1 MLVCLSYD
9 TIWYQVLKLRKLV
22 GLRNISSRYS
32 SEYVS
37 LFDLIRLVLMQV
49 VLAVCF
55 VSVTCMKV
63 SFVWGTVYYWYWIT
77 RDCCSG
83 SSMNYYDLSPDLSF
97 PIRVLL
103 WSLRFSCVFW
113 YLFDLHLKLYL
124 LWSNPCL
131 FPMPHKIWL
140 LTYCHVFVWVI
151 GLIQSFNRSVW
162 FVASLVVSLVIV

>member
-1 MLVCLSYD
+1 MCLSYD

-63 SFVWGTVYYWYWIT
+63 SFVCGAVCYWYWIT
-77 RDCCSG
+77 REIAVCN

-103 WSLRFSCVFW
+103 WSLCFSCAFW
-113 YLFDLHLKLYL
+113 YVFDLHLKLYL

-131 FPMPHKIWL
+131 FPMPHKIWI

-151 GLIQSFNRSVW
+151 DLSLNRFVW
-162 FVASLVVSLVIV
+162 FVVVSLVVV